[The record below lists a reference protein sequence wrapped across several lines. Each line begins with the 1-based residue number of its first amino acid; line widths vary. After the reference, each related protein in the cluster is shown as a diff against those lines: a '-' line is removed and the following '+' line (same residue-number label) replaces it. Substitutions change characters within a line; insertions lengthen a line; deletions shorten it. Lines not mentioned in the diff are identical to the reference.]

1 MKKINFTS
9 KFSKFTDQWSPKVIA
24 QMNDYQF
31 KLVKIENDFTWHKH
45 DDTDE
50 VFIVLDG
57 QIFIEF
63 ENETIEINEGEML
76 VVPAGIKHKPFAER
90 EAKIMLVEPS
100 GVINTCL
107 LYTSPSPRDGLLS
120 RMPSSA

>member
-50 VFIVLDG
+50 VFIVLEG

-100 GVINTCL
+100 GVVNTGDNKGEL
-107 LYTSPSPRDGLLS
+107 TAPNDQWI
-120 RMPSSA
+120 

>member
-50 VFIVLDG
+50 VFIVLEG

-63 ENETIEINEGEML
+63 ENEIIEINEGEML

-100 GVINTCL
+100 GVANTGDNEGEL
-107 LYTSPSPRDGLLS
+107 TAPNDQWI
-120 RMPSSA
+120 

>member
-1 MKKINFTS
+1 MKKINFKS
-9 KFSKFTDQWSPKVIA
+9 KFSKFNDQWSPKVIA
-24 QMNDYQF
+24 EMNDYQF
-31 KLVKIENDFTWHKH
+31 KLVKIEDDFTWHKH

-100 GVINTCL
+100 GVINTGDNEGEL
-107 LYTSPSPRDGLLS
+107 TAPNDQWI
-120 RMPSSA
+120 

>member
-50 VFIVLDG
+50 VFIVLEG
-57 QIFIEF
+57 QIFIEL
-63 ENETIEINEGEML
+63 ENETIESNEGEML

-100 GVINTCL
+100 GVVNTGDNEGEL
-107 LYTSPSPRDGLLS
+107 TAPNDQWI
-120 RMPSSA
+120 

>member
-1 MKKINFTS
+1 
-9 KFSKFTDQWSPKVIA
+9 
-24 QMNDYQF
+24 MNDYQF

-50 VFIVLDG
+50 VFIVLEG

-63 ENETIEINEGEML
+63 EDEIIEINEGEML

-100 GVINTCL
+100 GVVNTGDNEGEL
-107 LYTSPSPRDGLLS
+107 TAPNDQWI
-120 RMPSSA
+120 

>member
-1 MKKINFTS
+1 MKKINFKS

-50 VFIVLDG
+50 VFIVLEG

-63 ENETIEINEGEML
+63 EDETIEINEGEML

-100 GVINTCL
+100 GVVNTGDNEGEL
-107 LYTSPSPRDGLLS
+107 TAPNDQWI
-120 RMPSSA
+120 

>member
-1 MKKINFTS
+1 MKKINFKS

-50 VFIVLDG
+50 VFIVLEG

-63 ENETIEINEGEML
+63 ENETIEINEGETL

-100 GVINTCL
+100 GVVNTGDNQGEL
-107 LYTSPSPRDGLLS
+107 TAPNDQWI
-120 RMPSSA
+120 

>member
-1 MKKINFTS
+1 MKKINFKS

-50 VFIVLDG
+50 VFIVLEG

-63 ENETIEINEGEML
+63 EDETIEINEGEML

-100 GVINTCL
+100 GVINTGDNEGEL
-107 LYTSPSPRDGLLS
+107 TAPNDQWI
-120 RMPSSA
+120 

>member
-1 MKKINFTS
+1 MKKINFAS

-50 VFIVLDG
+50 VFIVLEG

-63 ENETIEINEGEML
+63 EDETIEINEGEML

-100 GVINTCL
+100 GVVNTGDNKGEL
-107 LYTSPSPRDGLLS
+107 TAPNDQWI
-120 RMPSSA
+120 

>member
-1 MKKINFTS
+1 MQETINLKS
-9 KFSKFTDQWSPKVIA
+9 KFELFWDHWAPRVIA

-31 KLVKIENDFTWHKH
+31 KLVKIEDDFIWHHH

-50 VFIVLDG
+50 VFIVLEG

-63 ENETIEINEGEML
+63 ENETIEINEGEMI
-76 VVPAGIKHKPFAER
+76 VVPKGVKHKPFAKK

-100 GVINTCL
+100 GVVNTGEKENKL
-107 LYTSPSPRDGLLS
+107 TAPNDQWI
-120 RMPSSA
+120 

>member
-9 KFSKFTDQWSPKVIA
+9 KFSKFTDHWSPKVIA

-50 VFIVLDG
+50 VFIVLEG

-63 ENETIEINEGEML
+63 EDETIEINEGEML

-100 GVINTCL
+100 GVVNTGDNEGEL
-107 LYTSPSPRDGLLS
+107 TAPNDQWI
-120 RMPSSA
+120 

>member
-100 GVINTCL
+100 GVVNTGDNKGEL
-107 LYTSPSPRDGLLS
+107 TAPNDQWI
-120 RMPSSA
+120 